1 VTVGGVVNFAAARRS
16 DERRSVVGAR
26 AVTVRRALAGL
37 ALPPG
42 NEVQWR
48 MTDRPT
54 SSPRVGV
61 FLPLA
66 GLDWAALRQRAELV
80 ERLGYESL
88 WLDDHFWFPTRP
100 DAAHLDAFTALTAL
114 AVATERLILG
124 PLVLCQSYRSP
135 ALLAKMAATLAQ
147 VSGERLALGLGAGWM
162 EEEYRAY
169 GYPFPP
175 PRERLGQLADAV
187 EILRRMWRDPRA
199 TWAGEHY
206 QIADAPQ
213 LPKPRR
219 LPLILGGASDRL
231 LRLAARHADG
241 WNSPNP
247 AWRDLAT
254 KRERLRR
261 FCAQAGRDPEAVEVS
276 EQVMVV
282 LVRREADVPAARERI
297 ARELPGFVKLDG
309 DVHLGTA
316 EFVAD
321 ALRAR
326 AALGVQR
333 FMVMF
338 GDFGSAE
345 QLEAFA
351 REVLPQLGA

>member
-1 VTVGGVVNFAAARRS
+1 MIDRS
-16 DERRSVVGAR
+16 PA
-26 AVTVRRALAGL
+26 
-37 ALPPG
+37 
-42 NEVQWR
+42 
-48 MTDRPT
+48 
-54 SSPRVGV
+54 PRVGV
-61 FLPLA
+61 FLPLT
-66 GLDWAALRQRAELV
+66 GLDWPALRARAELI

-100 DAAHLDAFTALTAL
+100 DEAHLDAFTALAGL
-114 AVATERLILG
+114 AVATQRLVLG
-124 PLVLCQSYRSP
+124 PLVLCQSYRAP
-135 ALLAKMAATLAQ
+135 ALVAKMAATLAQ
-147 VSGERLALGLGAGWM
+147 LSGERFALGLGAGWM

-169 GYPFPP
+169 GYTFPP

-187 EILRRMWRDPRA
+187 EILRRMWRDERA
-199 TWAGEHY
+199 SFQGEHFHV
-206 QIADAPQ
+206 ANAPQ
-213 LPKPRR
+213 LPKPGR

-247 AWRDLAT
+247 AWRELGA
-254 KRERLRR
+254 KRARLRR
-261 FCAQAGRDPEAVEVS
+261 FCTEVGRDPDAIEVS

-282 LVRREADVPAARERI
+282 LVERESEVAAARARI
-297 ARELPGFVKLDG
+297 ARELAGFVKLDG

-316 EFVAD
+316 EAVAD

-326 AALGVQR
+326 AALGVSR

-338 GDFGSAE
+338 GDFGSPG

-351 REVLPQLGA
+351 RDVLPRLGAA

>member
-1 VTVGGVVNFAAARRS
+1 
-16 DERRSVVGAR
+16 
-26 AVTVRRALAGL
+26 
-37 ALPPG
+37 
-42 NEVQWR
+42 
-48 MTDRPT
+48 MTDR
-54 SSPRVGV
+54 SRKPRVGV

-66 GLDWAALRQRAELV
+66 GLDWAALRARAQHI

-100 DAAHLDAFTALTAL
+100 DEAHLDAMTALTGL
-114 AVATERLILG
+114 AATTERLVLG

-135 ALLAKMAATLAQ
+135 GLLAKMAATLAQ
-147 VSGERLALGLGAGWM
+147 IAGGRLVLGLGAGWM

-175 PRERLGQLADAV
+175 PRARLEQLAEALQV
-187 EILRRMWRDPRA
+187 LRALWTEPRA
-199 TWAGEHY
+199 TFAGVHY
-206 QIADAPQ
+206 RVTDAPQ
-213 LPKPRR
+213 LPKPGR
-219 LPLILGGASDRL
+219 LPVVLGGASERV

-241 WNSPNP
+241 WNLPNP
-247 AWRDLAT
+247 AWRDLAA
-254 KRERLRR
+254 KRRRLREL
-261 FCAQAGRDPEAVEVS
+261 CVQVGRDPADVEVS

-282 LVRREADVPAARERI
+282 LVDNEAGIPAARERV
-297 ARELPGFVKLDG
+297 ARELAGFVQLDG

-316 EFVAD
+316 EMVAD

-326 AALGVQR
+326 VALGVER
-333 FMVMF
+333 LMVMF

-351 REVLPQLGA
+351 AGVLPRLAP